1 MSEGKVKVSDLKPGM
16 EKVSVLVRVI
26 DPGEV
31 RRITTK
37 SGERTIREAVVGDE
51 SGRVKLVMWGKSI
64 KSLAK
69 GDVVEVSGAWTTVFR
84 GKLQLNVGGTEN
96 VKVVEDTGELPST
109 EQIPET
115 EPKAE
120 GSVPPRRPRPSRGF
134 QRRRF
139 GGRSREESRE
149 EGEDFE

>member
-1 MSEGKVKVSDLKPGM
+1 MERMSEGRVKVSDLKPGM
-16 EKVSVLVRVI
+16 ERVSVLVRVI

-31 RRITTK
+31 RKITTK

-96 VKVVEDTGELPST
+96 VKVVEDSGEIPTT
-109 EQIPET
+109 EQIPEA

-120 GSVPPRRPRPSRGF
+120 GAAPPRRSRPSRGF

-139 GGRSREESRE
+139 GGRSGGDE
-149 EGEDFE
+149 FE

>member
-1 MSEGKVKVSDLKPGM
+1 MSKDKVKVSDLKPGM
-16 EKVSVLVRVI
+16 EGVSVLVRVI

-31 RRITTK
+31 RKISTR

-69 GDVVEVSGAWTTVFR
+69 GDIVEVSGAWTTVFR

-96 VKVVEDTGELPST
+96 VKVVEDTGEIPLV

-115 EPKAE
+115 EPKVE
-120 GSVPPRRPRPSRGF
+120 DVVPPRRPRSSRGF

-139 GGRSREESRE
+139 GGRSRERGDE
-149 EGEDFE
+149 FE